1 MANDMDISRSVDML
15 SNRLDMLY
23 SSIRLYADI
32 AYSCPHG
39 NYTLQTTVTDL
50 SRIMANLA
58 NQVQEISCLA
68 NAIQNQIYKDKP
80 ATGTNRKI

>member
-15 SNRLDMLY
+15 SHRLDMLY

-32 AYSCPHG
+32 AYSCPPG

-50 SRIMANLA
+50 SRTMDNLA
-58 NQVQEISCLA
+58 NQVQEISDLA
-68 NAIQNQIYKDKP
+68 ETIQKQVYKGKP
-80 ATGTNRKI
+80 ATATNREI